1 VVGEYGGF
9 LSGKPTMTE
18 PIIMKQAPPGA
29 DGGTGRAADAR
40 RLSGRT
46 IIVSEEAL
54 QSEVGHFFEYNK
66 AVVYLCQGLGAT
78 CNVAVHANAN
88 DRVRNSLPAKP
99 VFARTSWGSINTEP
113 DPVRRYMAA
122 AAHNL
127 MVFRTMSRLVD
138 ELGPV
143 DVVFAPTVTIYDIVG
158 WRMFAARYLGS
169 KVGRL
174 VLLIRNAA
182 ARYEEGSSVPIFK
195 ASQKPLAAALRSFK
209 HFERD
214 GRYTFATDSERLAD
228 EYEALS
234 GCRPVVFPSPRIA
247 PASSEGSLQQGKCDD
262 RVVFA
267 SLGPA
272 RLEKGIDIFQAAIA
286 KVLKSGLSRDA
297 RFVVQWNMPI
307 LGPSGQT
314 IDPDA
319 ELVRSDR
326 VRILTED
333 LSSEGYN
340 AELLGADCIVLPYRR
355 DAYFARISGIAVE
368 AATAGIPMIYTCGT
382 WCEDL
387 VTSSGAGIGVPDGD
401 ADALA
406 NAMIEMAANIVSYRH
421 QAAAAAERARAAHSA
436 EAFIELL
443 WGLESHS
450 AKRAGTGPC

>member
-1 VVGEYGGF
+1 VVGANGGF

-18 PIIMKQAPPGA
+18 PVATEQAQAGA
-29 DGGTGRAADAR
+29 GVATGRAGDAR
-40 RLSGRT
+40 RLSGRK

-54 QSEVGHFFEYNK
+54 QSEVGHFYEYNK
-66 AVVYLCQGLGAT
+66 AVVDLCQGLGAT
-78 CNVAVHANAN
+78 CHVAMHANAN
-88 DRVRNSLPAKP
+88 DRVRKSLPTKP
-99 VFARTSWGSINTEP
+99 VFPRTSWGSINTEP

-122 AAHNL
+122 AGHNL
-127 MVFRTMSRLVD
+127 MVYRVMSRLVD

-158 WRMFAARYLGS
+158 WRMFAARHLGS
-169 KVGRL
+169 RVGRL

-195 ASQKPLAAALRSFK
+195 ASQKPLAAVLRSFK

-214 GRYTFATDSERLAD
+214 GRYTFATDSDRLAD

-247 PASSEGSLQQGKCDD
+247 PSSNEISPHKRKSGEG
-262 RVVFA
+262 VVFS

-272 RLEKGIDIFQAAIA
+272 RLEKGIDIFQVAIA
-286 KVLKSGLSRDA
+286 KVLENGLSREA

-333 LSSEGYN
+333 LSSEAYN

-368 AATAGIPMIYTCGT
+368 AATAGIPMIYTRGT

-406 NAMIEMAANIVSYRH
+406 NAIIEMASNIATYRQ
-421 QAAAAAERARAAHSA
+421 QAAAAADRARAAHSA
-436 EAFIELL
+436 DAFIDLL
-443 WGLESHS
+443 WGLSGDGLSVKEPQ
-450 AKRAGTGPC
+450 A

>member
-1 VVGEYGGF
+1 
-9 LSGKPTMTE
+9 
-18 PIIMKQAPPGA
+18 
-29 DGGTGRAADAR
+29 
-40 RLSGRT
+40 
-46 IIVSEEAL
+46 L

-66 AVVYLCQGLGAT
+66 AVVDLCEGLGAT
-78 CNVAVHANAN
+78 CHVAMHANAN
-88 DRVRNSLPAKP
+88 DRVRKGLPARP
-99 VFARTSWGSINTEP
+99 VFPRTSWGSINTEP

-122 AAHNL
+122 AGHNL
-127 MVFRTMSRLVD
+127 MVYRTMSRLVD
-138 ELGPV
+138 EMGTV

-195 ASQKPLAAALRSFK
+195 ASQRPMAAVLRSFR

-247 PASSEGSLQQGKCDD
+247 PSQDASPRPMKSGDG
-262 RVVFA
+262 VVFA

-307 LGPSGQT
+307 LDRSGK
-314 IDPDA
+314 IMVPDA
-319 ELVRSDR
+319 ELARSDR

-368 AATAGIPMIYTCGT
+368 AATAGIPMIYTRGT

-406 NAMIEMAANIVSYRH
+406 NAMIEMAANIASYRQ

-436 EAFIELL
+436 DAFIDLL
-443 WGLESHS
+443 WGHESHS
-450 AKRAGTGPC
+450 ATPTGTGPC